1 MANYIISFTK
11 LTKGK
16 DGNIYTKQ
24 CHMLITKDT
33 KREIDLFV
41 SDLSTNLNYSN
52 IKLRKVRLLWRQ

>member
-1 MANYIISFTK
+1 MANYVISFTK

-16 DGNIYTKQ
+16 DGQIYTKE
-24 CHMLITKDT
+24 CHIFVTKDS

-52 IKLRKVRLLWRQ
+52 IKLRKVR